1 MRQNANVHASPHG
14 PSVRVVPQ
22 GTALRIFAAAPGGWY
37 EVGDTAPWGWVHE
50 SMFVRQ

>member
-1 MRQNANVHASPHG
+1 MRQNANVHAGPHG

-22 GTALRIFAAAPGGWY
+22 GTALRIFGAAPGGWY

-50 SMFVRQ
+50 SMFVRR